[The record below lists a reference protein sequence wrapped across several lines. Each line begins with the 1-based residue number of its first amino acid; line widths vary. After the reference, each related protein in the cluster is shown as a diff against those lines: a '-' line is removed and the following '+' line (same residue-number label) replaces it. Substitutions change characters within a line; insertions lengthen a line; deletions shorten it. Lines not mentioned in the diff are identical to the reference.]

1 MAKPARN
8 RNAATSPEQVMSI
21 IGHGMKVVGDCV
33 TTDTVRIEGSVEG
46 SVQADKAV
54 VIGKDGRVT
63 GDVLTQDAVIAG
75 TVTGMVQVHSRLELQ
90 STCKIDGEIHAASLK
105 LDEGGAV
112 NGTVAVGRNQPVL
125 APPPDGQKSAGRPRP
140 PEVAGRDKKRGHRK

>member
-46 SVQADKAV
+46 SVRADKAV
-54 VIGKDGRVT
+54 VIGKEGRVT

-90 STCKIDGEIHAASLK
+90 STCKIDGEIQAASLK
-105 LDEGGAV
+105 LDEGGTV
-112 NGTVAVGRNQPVL
+112 NGTVAVGRQSQPAL
-125 APPPDGQKSAGRPRP
+125 AMQPEELGGAGP
-140 PEVAGRDKKRGHRK
+140 PEVAERDKKRGYRK